1 MCHHQKN
8 EAWRDTKA
16 LIRGFVDLAPRYSF
30 EMSVKTALVTAVAVA
45 LVTAMAL
52 VAAVAVALVTSP
64 EADEIFTAK
73 VRGDT
78 LRCGHAP
85 SSSTAIVA
93 VVSLPLSLPLPLP
106 TVFHKRHGS

>member
-1 MCHHQKN
+1 MCHPLKN
-8 EAWRDTKA
+8 EAWRDTEA
-16 LIRGFVDLAPRYSF
+16 LIRGCVDLAPRYSF

-73 VRGDT
+73 VRGVGT
-78 LRCGHAP
+78 HGRRSLRATHSMSEVG
-85 SSSTAIVA
+85 
-93 VVSLPLSLPLPLP
+93 
-106 TVFHKRHGS
+106 GS